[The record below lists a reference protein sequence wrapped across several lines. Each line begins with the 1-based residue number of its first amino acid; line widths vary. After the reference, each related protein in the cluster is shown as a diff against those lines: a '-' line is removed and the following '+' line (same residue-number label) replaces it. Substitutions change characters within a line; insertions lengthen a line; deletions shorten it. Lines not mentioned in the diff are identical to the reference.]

1 VTLSERTA
9 VTLSRWNTSASG
21 VAASP
26 SVGEMSLLREHLQRC
41 RSPGG
46 RLFAWRCRAENA
58 HRFMAAR
65 FVTTVFLVLTV
76 MLVLLLVGAMAQA
89 T

>member
-1 VTLSERTA
+1 VTLLEPTA
-9 VTLSRWNTSASG
+9 VSLSRWNTSASG

-46 RLFAWRCRAENA
+46 RLFAWRCRAETA
-58 HRFMAAR
+58 HRFMASR
-65 FVTTVFLVLTV
+65 FVTTVFLMLTV
-76 MLVLLLVGAMAQA
+76 MWVLLLVGAMAQA